1 MTDPAETLWVIVR
14 SSGEYSDRIETPI
27 RYCLTED
34 AAKQAVELVKIE
46 AQRDADKRPV
56 YRSRRYF
63 GWQRSDGTWL
73 PEGTSAMAP
82 AVWVGE
88 VRHARLPDADAIE
101 QQNKLWGEEYTAA
114 CLALGHVDP
123 DGSWSGDEYYY
134 APVTLWHPAVR
145 AVLQEKG

>member
-27 RYCLTED
+27 RYCLTEA

-46 AQRDADKRPV
+46 AQRDADKKP
-56 YRSRRYF
+56 YWNYASAY
-63 GWQRSDGTWL
+63 GWQNTDGTWADDFRV
-73 PEGTSAMAP
+73 EGTKWRP
-82 AVWVGE
+82 
-88 VRHARLPDADAIE
+88 LPDFEAIQRQNDIW
-101 QQNKLWGEEYTAA
+101 QQEHKSA

-134 APVTLWHPAVR
+134 APVTLWQPTVH
-145 AVLQEKG
+145 AVLQEKV